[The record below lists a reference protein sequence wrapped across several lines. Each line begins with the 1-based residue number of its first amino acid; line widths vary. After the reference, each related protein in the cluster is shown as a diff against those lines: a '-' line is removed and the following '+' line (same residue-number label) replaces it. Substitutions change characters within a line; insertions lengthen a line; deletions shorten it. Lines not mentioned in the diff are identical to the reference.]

1 MEFFG
6 WCLGLSIVL
15 WIGYF
20 FIAMFCNTV
29 NSCVQIKKDIDKI
42 KENKKKR

>member
-15 WIGYF
+15 WVVYF
-20 FIAMFCNTV
+20 FIAMACNTV
-29 NSCVQIKKDIDKI
+29 NNCVEIKKDIDKI
-42 KENKKKR
+42 KENKKK